1 MLFFLPLI
9 ALGAMVLCRRPPS
22 AATSGPR
29 AISGSAPS
37 PLLVLDGFMR
47 MGQIPPPQVIL
58 CAIAEAE
65 LMGRVDVANDLV
77 LAFVIPV
84 LEGDGY
90 RPLAVPTYGPL
101 PNAQPPSYPQARL
114 PARRAPVAPP
124 QYASPPYAIP
134 QYGDAQYGDAQYAG
148 APYAG
153 AAYANESRW
162 AADATDADG
171 RGMPSDGAA
180 WPVPPPAPL
189 ASTPPADGRR
199 GSPRAIARSEDARVE
214 ILSRPTTAPSSR
226 HAGTI
231 TVSGRSSPIEGIG
244 TEEWG
249 SFIGRVSR
257 EVPTFT
263 TSRHVGQFRQR
274 KDRLA
279 ELGIDP
285 AKILNSPDA
294 QVAAF
299 EQDMCDA
306 YAHANQSGLV
316 SDHLG
321 ETVSIPMPDGSEAA
335 AKITLSGM
343 LGIIQ
348 AAGLEGAAQWLEVP
362 ADRRRF
368 PNTTQAFTRTN
379 GVF

>member
-9 ALGAMVLCRRPPS
+9 ALGAMVLFRRPSTPIAGS
-22 AATSGPR
+22 APR
-29 AISGSAPS
+29 AISGAAPS

-84 LEGDGY
+84 LEGSGPP
-90 RPLAVPTYGPL
+90 RQLAIPSYGQL
-101 PNAQPPSYPQARL
+101 PYGQLPSYPQARL
-114 PARRAPVAPP
+114 PSQHPAAYGSPVVDR
-124 QYASPPYAIP
+124 PYACDP
-134 QYGDAQYGDAQYAG
+134 SWDEPDDAASQ
-148 APYAG
+148 PH
-153 AAYANESRW
+153 
-162 AADATDADG
+162 
-171 RGMPSDGAA
+171 A
-180 WPVPPPAPL
+180 WPPPAPTAPTAPV
-189 ASTPPADGRR
+189 ASAAPAAPTPPPAAHRR
-199 GSPRAIARSEDARVE
+199 PPRPLARPEDARVE
-214 ILSRPTTAPSSR
+214 ILSRQTSSASMPASR

-263 TSRHVGQFRQR
+263 TSKHVGQFRQR

-285 AKILNSPDA
+285 AKVLDSPDA
-294 QVAAF
+294 QVAAL
-299 EQDMCDA
+299 EADMRDA

-321 ETVSIPMPDGSEAA
+321 ATVVVPMPDGSSTSAT
-335 AKITLSGM
+335 ITLSGM

-348 AAGLEGAAQWLEVP
+348 AAGLEGAAQWLEDP

-368 PNTTQAFTRTN
+368 PNTTQAFARTN